1 MQCERVPND
10 HLPECG
16 QQNLD
21 SECVLLMEGKL
32 VRRILGSVQQQVW
45 NLGQTL
51 LDDASSSFRPG
62 TNRYSLPFTFT
73 NVGRSNRK
81 GCLARDRHLRTF
93 AACDVDRL
101 LVVWIES
108 DELAARYRL
117 HEEIYWATVNP
128 IVLNALFWRCRP
140 HSMPR
145 RISRCRLTSLARF
158 KCVARVLL
166 RRSAPI
172 GHRRPCS
179 SPALLKLFRRLRIR
193 RDSGVILIGR

>member
-32 VRRILGSVQQQVW
+32 VRRILDSVQQQLW

-51 LDDASSSFRPG
+51 LDDASSSFRPR

-81 GCLARDRHLRTF
+81 GCLARTDICEHSPPVTLIGSWSFGSSLMNSPLDIACMRDLLGHGQPHRPERAVLEMRAALDAAPNQPVPPHLARAFQMRGARVAATECTDR
-93 AACDVDRL
+93 APQAL
-101 LVVWIES
+101 LVACIAEVVS
-108 DELAARYRL
+108 
-117 HEEIYWATVNP
+117 T
-128 IVLNALFWRCRP
+128 
-140 HSMPR
+140 
-145 RISRCRLTSLARF
+145 
-158 KCVARVLL
+158 
-166 RRSAPI
+166 
-172 GHRRPCS
+172 
-179 SPALLKLFRRLRIR
+179 LRIR
-193 RDSGVILIGR
+193 RDSGVILIER

>member
-10 HLPECG
+10 PLTECG

-32 VRRILGSVQQQVW
+32 GRRILGSVQQQVW

-62 TNRYSLPFTFT
+62 TNRYSPLFTFT

-93 AACDVDRL
+93 AACDVDRV

-108 DELAARYRL
+108 DALAAL
-117 HEEIYWATVNP
+117 HPFFLQKFELPLDDDLDEEIY
-128 IVLNALFWRCRP
+128 
-140 HSMPR
+140 
-145 RISRCRLTSLARF
+145 
-158 KCVARVLL
+158 
-166 RRSAPI
+166 
-172 GHRRPCS
+172 
-179 SPALLKLFRRLRIR
+179 
-193 RDSGVILIGR
+193 